1 MIKYLKNVSR
11 VALNSRFAFF
21 CGLVLTSALHF
32 ANAHEVETNKLNLV
46 QREPLHISAT
56 FYVNPG
62 DYFQPVLND
71 QVTQQTVYVHLA
83 SMDDESFETLNS
95 KVQAFYKKQIKFK
108 LLNDASVQLS
118 NWQFA
123 NGLSI
128 RKSIQQHLAQQLLVP
143 GSHAHFEPVQFTVQL
158 TGRTDL
164 SKILPKLPSNFGKV
178 LVIANKPQQIWLD
191 SSLGATWIKF

>member
-1 MIKYLKNVSR
+1 MIKYLKVVCR
-11 VALNSRFAFF
+11 VALKSRSVFF
-21 CGLVLTSALHF
+21 CGLVLTSGMHF
-32 ANAHEVETNKLNLV
+32 ANAHEIETNKLNLV

-83 SMDDESFETLNS
+83 SMDDESFATLDS
-95 KVQAFYKKQIKFK
+95 KVQAFYKHQIKFN

-128 RKSIQQHLAQQLLVP
+128 RKSIQQTL
-143 GSHAHFEPVQFTVQL
+143 
-158 TGRTDL
+158 
-164 SKILPKLPSNFGKV
+164 
-178 LVIANKPQQIWLD
+178 W
-191 SSLGATWIKF
+191 